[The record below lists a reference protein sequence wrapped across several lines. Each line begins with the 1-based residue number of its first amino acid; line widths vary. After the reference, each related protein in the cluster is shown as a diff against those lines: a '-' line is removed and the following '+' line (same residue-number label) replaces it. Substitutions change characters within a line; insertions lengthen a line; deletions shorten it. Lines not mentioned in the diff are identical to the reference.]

1 MALNAYMGI
10 KKRPILDVDWFRKA
24 AIRGAVRRS
33 IPGKGWAVGL
43 RAAAGAAGACTRLP
57 PPPDDPIKEL
67 GTAAQYEIGPLDTL
81 EIFVWGAP
89 DLTRESTPVRPDG
102 RISMPLVGDMQAAGV
117 TPDAL
122 AEMIEGKLQIYVQN
136 PQVTVSVTSFGD
148 AAGQTVRV
156 VGEAGKPVAVPY
168 RAGMQVLD
176 VMVAAG
182 GLSEFA
188 AGNDAVLIRGRGE
201 SEKVYGLRLDDLLND
216 GDTSAN
222 SLVLPGDVILV
233 PKSFF

>member
-1 MALNAYMGI
+1 MSKGGTTL
-10 KKRPILDVDWFRKA
+10 RRSF
-24 AIRGAVRRS
+24 GAV
-33 IPGKGWAVGL
+33 
-43 RAAAGAAGACTRLP
+43 AAALLAITLLPTGCTRLP
-57 PPPDDPIKEL
+57 PPPEDPVKEL
-67 GTAAQYEIGPLDTL
+67 GAAAEYEIGPLDTL
-81 EIFVWGAP
+81 EVFVWGAP
-89 DLTRESTPVRPDG
+89 DLTRENTQVRPDG
-102 RISMPLVGDMQAAGV
+102 RISMPLVGDLQAAGV
-117 TPDAL
+117 TPGVL
-122 AEMIEGKLQIYVQN
+122 GKTIEGKLQTYVQN
-136 PQVTVSVTSFGD
+136 PQVTVSLTSFGD

-168 RAGMQVLD
+168 RAGMQLLD

-201 SEKVYGLRLDDLLND
+201 AEKIYGIRLDDLLND

>member
-1 MALNAYMGI
+1 MAALAS
-10 KKRPILDVDWFRKA
+10 LVLVA
-24 AIRGAVRRS
+24 ACNR
-33 IPGKGWAVGL
+33 
-43 RAAAGAAGACTRLP
+43 P
-57 PPPDDPIKEL
+57 PPPPEDPVKDL
-67 GTAAQYEIGPLDTL
+67 GSAAEYQIGPLDTL
-81 EIFVWGAP
+81 EVFVWGAP
-89 DLTRESTPVRPDG
+89 DLSRENTQVRPDG
-102 RISMPLVGDMQAAGV
+102 RISMPLVGDVQAAGV
-117 TPDAL
+117 TPTVLGDAI
-122 AEMIEGKLQIYVQN
+122 AERLETYVQN

-156 VGEAGKPVAVPY
+156 VGEAGRPVAVPY

-188 AGNDAVLIRGRGE
+188 AGNDAVLIRGRGGQ
-201 SEKVYGLRLDDLLND
+201 EKIYGLRLDDLLNE

-233 PKSFF
+233 PKSLF

>member
-1 MALNAYMGI
+1 VLLLALLA
-10 KKRPILDVDWFRKA
+10 
-24 AIRGAVRRS
+24 
-33 IPGKGWAVGL
+33 
-43 RAAAGAAGACTRLP
+43 ACTRLP

-67 GTAAQYEIGPLDTL
+67 GAAAQYEIGPLDSL

-102 RISMPLVGDMQAAGV
+102 RISMPLVGDLQAAGT

-122 AEMIEGKLQIYVQN
+122 AEMIETELQAYVQN

-222 SLVLPGDVILV
+222 SLVLPGDVILI

>member
-1 MALNAYMGI
+1 MSGDTSRVLYPNGGRQVPPPRYAGC
-10 KKRPILDVDWFRKA
+10 RD
-24 AIRGAVRRS
+24 
-33 IPGKGWAVGL
+33 L
-43 RAAAGAAGACTRLP
+43 RARLIRLRALAGAAAILLLQSACTRLP

-67 GTAAQYEIGPLDTL
+67 GSAAEYEIGPLDTL

-89 DLTRESTPVRPDG
+89 DLTRENSQVRPDG
-102 RISMPLVGDMQAAGV
+102 RISMPLVGDVQAAGM
-117 TPDAL
+117 TPAAL
-122 AEMIEGKLQIYVQN
+122 GATIADELQAYVQN

-156 VGEAGKPVAVPY
+156 VGEAGKPASVPY

-201 SEKVYGLRLDDLLND
+201 QEKIYGLRLDDLLND
-216 GDTSAN
+216 GDTTAN
-222 SLVLPGDVILV
+222 SFVLPGDVILV

>member
-1 MALNAYMGI
+1 MMLPRQASHEDHWVQYLG
-10 KKRPILDVDWFRKA
+10 RLL
-24 AIRGAVRRS
+24 
-33 IPGKGWAVGL
+33 L
-43 RAAAGAAGACTRLP
+43 RALLLPALIGCSRLP
-57 PPPDDPIKEL
+57 PPPDDPIGEL
-67 GTAAQYEIGPLDTL
+67 GAAAEYEIGPLDTL

-89 DLTRESTPVRPDG
+89 DLSRESTQVRPDG
-102 RISMPLVGDMQAAGV
+102 RISMPLVGDLEAAGV
-117 TPDAL
+117 TPVAL
-122 AEMIEGKLQIYVQN
+122 GRTIEEKLQAYVQS
-136 PQVTVSVTSFGD
+136 PRVTVSVASFGD

-201 SEKVYGLRLDDLLND
+201 HEKVYGLRLADLLD
-216 GDTSAN
+216 KGDTSAN
-222 SLVLPGDVILV
+222 SVVLPGDVILV